1 VTTDVVADKSTEY
14 NIQPQLSMLA
24 TVPNVISLWIT
35 GADFTPRNFV
45 TNNVP
50 TRNGGL
56 LLQEMKT
63 SIKYGGFIM

>member
-1 VTTDVVADKSTEY
+1 MQ
-14 NIQPQLSMLA
+14 QPQLSSLP

-35 GADFTPRNFV
+35 GAVFTLRNFV
-45 TNNVP
+45 TNSVQ

-63 SIKYGGFIM
+63 CIKQGGFIMK